1 MPANRSGGGEFEL
14 KEITQLIGVIAVM
27 VLVIFAAYFITKFV
41 AVRANGTGGRSRH
54 IRIIDRFSVSKD
66 KMFVLI
72 AVGPSVYLVGV
83 TNQGMTLLDKKTTGD
98 FPADAEP
105 LRRPPGSLN
114 DFISSFGKRRNA
126 FTEKSGDNKSS
137 FAELLKR
144 ISQKDDEN
152 PA

>member
-1 MPANRSGGGEFEL
+1 MGL
-14 KEITQLIGVIAVM
+14 KEITQLIGVIFVM
-27 VLVIFAAYFITKFV
+27 ALIIFAAYFLTKFV

-54 IRIIDRFSVSKD
+54 IRIIERFSISKD

-72 AVGPSVYLVGV
+72 AVGPSVYLVGM
-83 TNQGMTLLDKKTTGD
+83 TNQGMTLIDQKTLED

-114 DFISSFGKRRNA
+114 DFISSFGKRRNG
-126 FTEKSGDNKSS
+126 FTEKSGSTKSNFS
-137 FAELLKR
+137 ELLKR
-144 ISQKDDEN
+144 ISQTDDDEN